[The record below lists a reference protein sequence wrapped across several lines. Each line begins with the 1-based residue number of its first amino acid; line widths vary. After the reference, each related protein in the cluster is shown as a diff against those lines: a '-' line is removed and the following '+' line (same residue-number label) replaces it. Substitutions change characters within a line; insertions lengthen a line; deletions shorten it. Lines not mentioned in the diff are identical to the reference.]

1 MTTVGQMA
9 SPQPEG
15 DLREHTRVIHLTP
28 TNSFRLTLFTSA
40 GPKTGAA
47 SPTFRLGPTLLPPRE
62 FLFVPLPLFLS
73 FLTPRRSIFFS
84 TSSASL
90 SGRGLSRFQ
99 APSKIHAQFVAVVST
114 LVGLPCF
121 AWVCDQWGHRSCAGI
136 HSTADYRR
144 LAPWSCPTDSTLVP
158 PAVSTREAES
168 YDMKRT
174 RSTLSS
180 GCLPF
185 PAVPLHL
192 T

>member
-28 TNSFRLTLFTSA
+28 TNSFRLTLFTSEA
-40 GPKTGAA
+40 PKTGAA

-90 SGRGLSRFQ
+90 SERGLSRFQ

-121 AWVCDQWGHRSCAGI
+121 ARCATSGA
-136 HSTADYRR
+136 TAAALESIPLQTTGGWLRG
-144 LAPWSCPTDSTLVP
+144 AAPQTPPWSHLQCPPWRQSP
-158 PAVSTREAES
+158 MA
-168 YDMKRT
+168 
-174 RSTLSS
+174 
-180 GCLPF
+180 
-185 PAVPLHL
+185 
-192 T
+192 